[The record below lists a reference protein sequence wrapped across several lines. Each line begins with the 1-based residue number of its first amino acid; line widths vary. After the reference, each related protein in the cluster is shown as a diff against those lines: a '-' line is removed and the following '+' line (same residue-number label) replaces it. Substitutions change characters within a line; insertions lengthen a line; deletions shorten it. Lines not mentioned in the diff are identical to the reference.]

1 MITVGFSQNTETR
14 AAMHA
19 ALRECAADAH
29 TTCLLVF
36 CGRHHAPETVLASVR
51 QELGDI
57 PVYGGSCVGAI
68 SADSAGY
75 SGFEI
80 IIAAFDATAGEPQVC
95 VAGPLEDNEAAV
107 GAEIGRWLESNA
119 VSGAML
125 LYDLTRVGG
134 GVNVGTFL
142 LDGIYSSLS
151 DDNEPMLFG
160 AGLLADF
167 PLRESFVF
175 DGKGIAKNVAL
186 AIALPARLKAH
197 VQVMHGC
204 APVSRIMRVTAAR
217 GARVLE
223 LEGEPAADVLHRMV
237 GTDDAA
243 LAFSVLLG
251 RSAGEVAN
259 EFDETEF
266 INRLIIDVDRRDG
279 SVGLFETDIK
289 TGDEVQ
295 VMVRDNHLLME
306 SVSAGASR
314 CLENNAGKRPVA
326 AFYVDCAGRAS
337 VFTGSEEEEAARLTS
352 HLGGCCPLLGFYA
365 GREIAPFAG
374 RARPLDWTGVLV
386 MLTEDSG
393 T

>member
-14 AAMHA
+14 TAMRA
-19 ALRECAADAH
+19 ALRESAACASTA
-29 TTCLLVF
+29 CLLVF
-36 CGRHHAPETVLASVR
+36 SGRHHDPETVLASVR

-68 SADSAGY
+68 SMDSAGY

-80 IIAAFDATAGEPQVC
+80 IIAAFDAAAGEPQVC
-95 VAGPLEDNEAAV
+95 VAGPLEDNETVV
-107 GAEIGRWLESNA
+107 GQEIGRWLEDNA
-119 VSGAML
+119 VTQAML
-125 LYDLTRVGG
+125 LYDLTRTGG

-151 DDNEPMLFG
+151 DGVEPLLFG

-175 DGKGIAKNVAL
+175 NGNAVVKNVAL

-223 LEGEPAADVLHRMV
+223 LDGEPAADVLHRMV

-243 LAFSVLLG
+243 LAFSILLG
-251 RSAGEVAN
+251 RSAGDAVD

-266 INRLIIDVDRRDG
+266 INRLIIDVDREDG
-279 SVGLFETDIK
+279 SVGLFETDIR

-306 SVSAGASR
+306 SVSAGASQ
-314 CLENNAGKRPVA
+314 CLENNFGKRPVV

-352 HLGGCCPLLGFYA
+352 QLGGCCPVLGFYA
-365 GREIAPFAG
+365 GREIAPFVG

-386 MLTEDSG
+386 MLTEDNG
-393 T
+393 A